1 MSIPLSPSQYFSIGF
16 GLVVLGRTIHYLAI
30 TRYLRERCI
39 DAGAGRSSIRDWN
52 EWAAYRKA
60 RLFDQQPLTWWYV
73 IWAIQIILLFQLMG
87 WLAWGMG
94 VVQFGTP
101 SHITQGLGDTPGY
114 MTVFDITRSGYR
126 QWSFAA
132 FGLIFVAI
140 GLLMPTFIR
149 LGLLRRS
156 PTWMQKWFRPF
167 FLGFAI
173 LWTSG
178 AFAGTFIQYRRAV
191 DALQNGETKVVEG
204 RVANYWQ
211 VPNKSESFD
220 VQGVRFQYSDGIII
234 PGFNHMASLG
244 GPIRE
249 GLPVKIWYW
258 HGEILRL
265 QIKKEPNQA
274 IPPTRESFRSS

>member
-16 GLVVLGRTIHYLAI
+16 GLIVLGRTIHYLAI
-30 TRYLRERCI
+30 TRYLKERGI

-52 EWAAYRKA
+52 ELAAYRKA
-60 RLFDQQPLTWWYV
+60 RLSDQQPLTWWYI
-73 IWAIQIILLFQLMG
+73 IWAILIILSFQLVG

-94 VVQFGTP
+94 AVQFGTP
-101 SHITQGLGDTPGY
+101 SHITQGSGDTPDY

-126 QWSFAA
+126 QWPFAA
-132 FGLIFVAI
+132 SGLIFVAV

-149 LGLLRRS
+149 MGLLRRS
-156 PTWMQKWFRPF
+156 PQKWFRLF
-167 FLGFAI
+167 FLSFAI
-173 LWTSG
+173 LWTLG
-178 AFAGTFIQYRRAV
+178 AFAGTFIEYRRAV
-191 DALQNGETKVVEG
+191 DALQNGEVKVIEG
-204 RVANYWQ
+204 RVAHYWQ

-220 VQGVRFQYSDGIII
+220 VQGVRFQYSDFGIIA
-234 PGFNHMASLG
+234 GFNHIASLG

-265 QIKKEPNQA
+265 QIKKEPNQT
-274 IPPTRESFRSS
+274 ILPNPR